1 MNKRYHSQRPNLS
14 VGFIVV
20 GNCTSSTGLARVLKT
35 LFAGLLCTFAAA
47 SSVDADTGPAA
58 VATTAGTKPR
68 ARALGI
74 PFEGQPGRWNAI
86 TDVPQVE
93 VGHTTLISGTG
104 PLKVGH
110 GPVRTGVTAIFPH
123 GKNSRARSVAGVV
136 SLNGNGELTGSHW
149 LTESGF
155 LESPI
160 LLTNTHSVGVAHDA
174 VIAWGN
180 RQFPPRGLLDEAFS
194 LPVVA
199 ETYDG
204 VLNDINGFHVKPEHV
219 FAALDS
225 ARSGPVSEGNVGGGT
240 GMICAE
246 WKGGIGTSSRLVKLG
261 AEQFTVGVLVQ
272 ANYGRR
278 PDARMAGVP
287 IGVEIPE
294 SLPLFPTAKR
304 EKDGSIIIV
313 VGTDAPL
320 LPHQMQRL
328 ARRAGLGLGRTG
340 SFASNSS
347 GDLMIAFGPVQP
359 AAASDG
365 KEVWRVLPNEVLDPL
380 LRATVQASEEAIAN
394 ALVAAETMTGIDGN
408 TAYAVP
414 HNRLL
419 EVMRKYGR
427 LR

>member
-14 VGFIVV
+14 AAFHIV
-20 GNCTSSTGLARVLKT
+20 GNCTSSAGLGQLLKT
-35 LFAGLLCTFAAA
+35 LLAGLLCTVATVSF
-47 SSVDADTGPAA
+47 VDADTRPPA
-58 VATTAGTKPR
+58 VTKTASAKPR
-68 ARALGI
+68 ARSLGI

-93 VGHTTLISGTG
+93 VGHTTLISGAG
-104 PLKVGH
+104 PLKVGQ

-123 GKNSRARSVAGVV
+123 GKSSRARSVAGVV

-149 LTESGF
+149 ITESGF

-160 LLTNTHSVGVAHDA
+160 VLTNTHSVGVAHDA

-240 GMICAE
+240 GMMCAE

-261 AEQFTVGVLVQ
+261 TEQFTVGVLVQ

-287 IGVEIPE
+287 IGLEIPD
-294 SLPLFPTAKR
+294 SMPLFPTAKR

-359 AAASDG
+359 AAAADG

-380 LRATVQASEEAIAN
+380 LRATVQATEEAIAN